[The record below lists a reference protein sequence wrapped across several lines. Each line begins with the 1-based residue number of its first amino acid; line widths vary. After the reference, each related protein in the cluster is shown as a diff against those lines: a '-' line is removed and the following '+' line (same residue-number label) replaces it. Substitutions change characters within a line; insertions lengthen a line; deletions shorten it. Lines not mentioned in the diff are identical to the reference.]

1 MTSAYVSLVQF
12 TEEKGT
18 DSLSSKAFEVES
30 KFLGSKSQHK
40 LKLHEPATLL
50 VDVTTK
56 EDASFVMVEIPIPAG
71 CDFLDKTEAHNPHE
85 SQREYFKDKVAIF
98 CTKLPKGQHSFKVQ
112 LSPNFAGKF
121 IDGFA
126 LIGQTCSEFV
136 QMGFAQIMRPPTDGI
151 VNFQG
156 DVKLV
161 FALQQRHF
169 LHTEE
174 GVTLKNLDQS
184 LVFHQRFYLAAR
196 GKFRFFI
203 TQTILLKIHI
213 GQTRLVPA
221 HQPNGAV
228 NAAGNQAWPPI
239 PTKMV
244 AGFAQK
250 NAHFFIAQPPTFG
263 LIVGGGQ
270 AVFVFAQGL

>member
-121 IDGFA
+121 T
-126 LIGQTCSEFV
+126 LNPV
-136 QMGFAQIMRPPTDGI
+136 W
-151 VNFQG
+151 V
-156 DVKLV
+156 
-161 FALQQRHF
+161 
-169 LHTEE
+169 EE
-174 GVTLKNLDQS
+174 MYRSVSHNGSNLLS
-184 LVFHQRFYLAAR
+184 TVE
-196 GKFRFFI
+196 
-203 TQTILLKIHI
+203 IL
-213 GQTRLVPA
+213 P
-221 HQPNGAV
+221 
-228 NAAGNQAWPPI
+228 
-239 PTKMV
+239 
-244 AGFAQK
+244 
-250 NAHFFIAQPPTFG
+250 
-263 LIVGGGQ
+263 
-270 AVFVFAQGL
+270 